1 MADTLQVRVV
11 EKGHDFLRLELPR
24 GEETLLIPLVEALQA
39 NESVVEAR
47 YYIGHPFAEAPELY
61 LKTKGEKPQTILKRA
76 LKDLS
81 DTYKDALADFDK
93 KTAKL
98 HV

>member
-1 MADTLQVRVV
+1 MAESMDVRLV
-11 EKGHDFLRLELPR
+11 EKGTDYVRIEIPK
-24 GEETLLIPLVEALQA
+24 GQESLLIPLVEALQA
-39 NESVVEAR
+39 NDSVVEAR

-61 LKTKGEKPQTILKRA
+61 LKTKGEKPQAVLKRV
-76 LKDLS
+76 LKDLA
-81 DTYKDALADFDK
+81 DVYKDALADFDK